1 MGIIGELWIVS
12 FPAIVM
18 CLRSDN
24 PLVVA
29 IRTRD
34 HSLCRICQM
43 APTAKL
49 LKGPPGM
56 NEAQGVF
63 VPVEFAL
70 RSRLRWLGVAVA
82 IRCPF
87 SSSVSVCFGN
97 DPSTLNEILRTG
109 KANRRVA
116 PRAGSRAAMG
126 RVFFSC
132 RSDYGMKLKS
142 SILARNCVR
151 EIATKIVIVVAHK
164 RTSVSHIKRDE
175 SSDENISRRSTGNKS
190 SVASSCFIRDCICIR
205 DRKTIRIIQRFILV
219 RMDKIEK
226 YKYLY
231 NGCANL
237 FLFSIIFRYY

>member
-1 MGIIGELWIVS
+1 
-12 FPAIVM
+12 
-18 CLRSDN
+18 
-24 PLVVA
+24 
-29 IRTRD
+29 
-34 HSLCRICQM
+34 
-43 APTAKL
+43 
-49 LKGPPGM
+49 M

-97 DPSTLNEILRTG
+97 DPSTLNEIPRTG

-116 PRAGSRAAMG
+116 PGPGAGSRAAMG

-151 EIATKIVIVVAHK
+151 EIAAQIVIVVAHK
-164 RTSVSHIKRDE
+164 RISVSHVKRDE

-190 SVASSCFIRDCICIR
+190 SVALSCFIRDCVR
-205 DRKTIRIIQRFILV
+205 DRKTIHIIQRFILV
-219 RMDKIEK
+219 RMDKIEEIRVQIFI
-226 YKYLY
+226 LY
-231 NGCANL
+231 
-237 FLFSIIFRYY
+237 